1 MKKNLEFW
9 KKHMSITSSTNVVF
23 ELMKQY
29 FNDSQKVNL
38 KKNWYNRAKYV
49 FLDGNLNVFGFF

>member
-1 MKKNLEFW
+1 MKKPWVFE

-38 KKNWYNRAKYV
+38 KKRYNRANYV
-49 FLDGNLNVFGFF
+49 LDGNLSVFGFF